1 MRTFECMEEGSRSIG
16 YLAQRAL
23 NFCQK
28 HHVVV
33 KSYEIQNANL
43 QVFLRCNYH
52 PFGQQPDVTGKLRD
66 MEQSVLEPKE

>member
-1 MRTFECMEEGSRSIG
+1 MRTFERMEKGSRALG

-23 NFCQK
+23 NFCRR
-28 HHVVV
+28 HDVVV
-33 KSYEIQNANL
+33 KSYAIHNSNHD
-43 QVFLRCNYH
+43 VFLACNYH